1 MTIRA
6 ALFAG
11 LAALILAALIGVT
24 TGAGAQQAPYPNRPI
39 TWVLAS
45 APGGVVDN
53 SARFY
58 AKVLSEKIG
67 QQIVVDNRPGAGGIV
82 GTESAAQAKP
92 DGYTMLYASQGPFA
106 TFPWMFKKLS
116 FDPLASFVT
125 VNGMG
130 DSSLLLMVNASSPFK
145 TVEDLIEHL
154 KKNPGKVNF
163 GSSGTGTGTH
173 LLGEMF
179 QQATGTKMTHIP
191 YKGGSALY
199 ADLLTGVIDIIFD
212 YTVVMRPHIQAGKLR
227 PLAISRDDRLKS
239 FPDVPTFKERGID
252 VVFTAWAS
260 IVMPAGTPPE
270 IVNKMSEAFAQTTR
284 DPVILK
290 YNDENDFG
298 NLGHLGPQK
307 LKEFFISENEKF
319 KKVIEKAGIEPQ

>member
-1 MTIRA
+1 MKARA
-6 ALFAG
+6 AIVAG
-11 LAALILAALIGVT
+11 LAALACMTIRAE
-24 TGAGAQQAPYPNRPI
+24 AQQAPYPNRPI
-39 TWVLAS
+39 TWILAS

-58 AKVLSEKIG
+58 AKVLSEKLG
-67 QQIVVDNRPGAGGIV
+67 QPVVVDNRPGAGGIV
-82 GTESAAQAKP
+82 GTESAAQAKA
-92 DGYTMLYASQGPFA
+92 DGYTILYASQGPFA

-116 FDPLASFVT
+116 FDPLKSFAPVH
-125 VNGMG
+125 GMA

-145 TVEDLIEHL
+145 TVEDLVDHL

-163 GSSGTGTGTH
+163 GSSGAGTGTH

-179 QQATGTKMTHIP
+179 QQATGTRMVHVP

-199 ADLLTGVIDIIFD
+199 SDLLNGVIDVIFD
-212 YTVVMRPHIQAGKLR
+212 YTVVMRPHIEAGKLR
-227 PLAISRDDRLKS
+227 PLAISREDRLKS
-239 FPDVPTFKERGID
+239 LPNVPTFRERGMD

-260 IVMPAGTPPE
+260 IVMPAGAPPE
-270 IVNKMSEAFAQTTR
+270 AIAKMSDAMAQTLR
-284 DPVILK
+284 DPAILK
-290 YNDENDFG
+290 YNDDNDFG

-307 LKEFFISENEKF
+307 LREFFVSESEKF